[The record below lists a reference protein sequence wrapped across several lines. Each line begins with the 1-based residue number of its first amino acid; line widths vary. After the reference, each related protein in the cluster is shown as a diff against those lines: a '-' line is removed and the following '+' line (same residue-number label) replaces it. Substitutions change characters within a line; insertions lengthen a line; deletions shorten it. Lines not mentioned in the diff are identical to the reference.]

1 MTPTIAYFSSTG
13 QTEKVALY
21 YRAQFPD
28 APFINLTDHHTRTNW
43 NAYAIHEVLI
53 LVLPIHA
60 QNIPLPIRRM
70 IHHLQARHYVLT
82 FTYGSIAP
90 GNIALRLGKIWGE
103 SKIIGVAY
111 LPFSHSYGFPLEDPN
126 LDLLG
131 GLCRKIASGDT
142 KRVVIPHQAESP
154 LKQVL
159 ERYRTH
165 KGIRLTHLEDRCV
178 ACYICT
184 KECPVQAITPS
195 WHITKACIRC
205 LRCVAICPTHAWHFE
220 RHILL
225 TRYIKKRLHPR
236 KVEVVY

>member
-1 MTPTIAYFSSTG
+1 MTPTIAYFSATG
-13 QTEKVALY
+13 HTEKVALY
-21 YRAQFPD
+21 FLAQFPE
-28 APFINLTDHHTRTNW
+28 AQYINLTDHQTLTNW
-43 NAYAIHEVLI
+43 NAHTIHEVLI

-60 QNIPLPIRRM
+60 QNIPLPIRGM
-70 IHHLQARHYVLT
+70 IHHMHARHYVLT

-90 GNIALRLGKIWGE
+90 GNIAESLGKIWGRH
-103 SKIIGVAY
+103 KIIGVAY
-111 LPFSHSYGFPLEDPN
+111 LPFSHSYGYPLEDPDLN
-126 LDLLG
+126 LLG

-142 KRVVIPHQAESP
+142 EPAVIPHQPESP
-154 LKQVL
+154 LKRVL

-178 ACYICT
+178 ACHICFKT
-184 KECPVQAITPS
+184 CPVQAITPS

-205 LRCVAICPTHAWHFE
+205 LRCVAVCPTQAWQYD

-225 TRYIKKRLHPR
+225 TRYIKKRLRPR